1 MSNADTATLILTE
14 MREFASFSA
23 AEQRYI
29 RRSLDVGLGRQV
41 AFRLWSRS
49 GEETASIRAQYVIYQ
64 DLKTLRTVLPEGPG
78 PDGLES
84 FMGKL
89 MRVTAFD
96 LGQERLSC
104 FSAYRFLYERE
115 RLSCFSAY
123 RFLYERLLGAEV
135 RPWLPGAFC
144 GAAALPQI
152 RPERRKGLLQSISE
166 AAATAPGWS
175 PRAPK
180 FYPEFVELEAA

>member
-29 RRSLDVGLGRQV
+29 RRSLDVGLGRQD
-41 AFRLWSRS
+41 AFRLWARS

-96 LGQERLSC
+96 LGQ
-104 FSAYRFLYERE
+104 E